1 MGWIPASTM
10 SRATWIPW
18 SRNSSAAAFVIAR
31 TPNEPAAQSPRPA
44 IARRAEPP
52 VTWTSVA
59 GSPWSSVNR
68 PAADRNAKAERA
80 GAAAQESKASGEAS
94 AIGPPPNGPDRS
106 PPYADAAL
114 TTSPIGPCASAAACR
129 AARTLPTS
137 VTSASSGSA
146 PARRTPSSVASERAT
161 PATRQ
166 PRSSSDSITA
176 RPRFRAPKT
185 SADRGCVASSP
196 TPITLP
202 HGRHR
207 VNCAAGPPPGDDPP
221 MRIVTVAEDPEL
233 AELAWELTK
242 DAMPEYNNHGDVLN
256 VYWPRLTDEFGEFQ
270 FHLIDDAGDLVA
282 RARCL
287 PIRWDGTVADLPAGI
302 DRAMIRG
309 FEEGGGNTLC
319 ALLISI
325 PRSVRSRGVSRLAVQ
340 AMTEIARRN
349 GLGSLIAPVRPNW
362 KERYPLT
369 PIDE

>member
-1 MGWIPASTM
+1 
-10 SRATWIPW
+10 
-18 SRNSSAAAFVIAR
+18 
-31 TPNEPAAQSPRPA
+31 
-44 IARRAEPP
+44 
-52 VTWTSVA
+52 
-59 GSPWSSVNR
+59 
-68 PAADRNAKAERA
+68 
-80 GAAAQESKASGEAS
+80 
-94 AIGPPPNGPDRS
+94 
-106 PPYADAAL
+106 
-114 TTSPIGPCASAAACR
+114 
-129 AARTLPTS
+129 
-137 VTSASSGSA
+137 
-146 PARRTPSSVASERAT
+146 
-161 PATRQ
+161 
-166 PRSSSDSITA
+166 
-176 RPRFRAPKT
+176 
-185 SADRGCVASSP
+185 
-196 TPITLP
+196 
-202 HGRHR
+202 
-207 VNCAAGPPPGDDPP
+207 

-302 DRAMIRG
+302 DGAMIRG

-325 PRSVRSRGVSRLAVQ
+325 PRSVRSRGVSRLAVR

-369 PIDE
+369 PIDEYATWRRDDGLLFDPWMRVHERLGARILKPEPESLRITGTVAGWEEWVAMPFPASGDYVFPGGLAPVTIDRAADVGSYWEPNVWMQHPG